1 MSITAVGSAD
11 VMAAPDVVT
20 LALGVEVMRS
30 TAVEAVGAASESALA
45 VLSAL
50 SRDGIAPT
58 DMRTTSMDLQHHYVI
73 TGGELHA
80 NSFSCRTGF
89 TVTIRDIQR
98 VAGLIDTAISA
109 AGDTGRIHSLSYRF
123 ADDAE
128 LQHRARDEAFADARR
143 KAEQYA
149 QLSGLTLGRALT
161 ITEGVVGT
169 HLGRHGIMTVQASA
183 NSGMP
188 VSPGEQ
194 ASTANVT
201 VEFDTSPPAEVN

>member
-1 MSITAVGSAD
+1 
-11 VMAAPDVVT
+11 MAAPDVVT
-20 LALGVEVMRS
+20 LALGVEAMRS
-30 TAVEAVGAASESALA
+30 TAVEALAAASQSASA

-50 SRDGIAPT
+50 DREGVAPS
-58 DMRTTSMDLQHHYVI
+58 DVRTTSMDLRHHYVI
-73 TGGELHA
+73 TGGEFDA
-80 NSFSCRTGF
+80 TSFSCGTGF
-89 TVTIRDIQR
+89 TVTIRDVQR
-98 VAGLIDTAISA
+98 VAGLIDAAISA

-149 QLSGLTLGRALT
+149 QLSGLILGRALT

-169 HLGRHGIMTVQASA
+169 QLERHAFMTVQASA
-183 NSGMP
+183 NSAMP

-194 ASTANVT
+194 AATANVT
-201 VEFDTSPPAEVN
+201 VVFETSQPAETG